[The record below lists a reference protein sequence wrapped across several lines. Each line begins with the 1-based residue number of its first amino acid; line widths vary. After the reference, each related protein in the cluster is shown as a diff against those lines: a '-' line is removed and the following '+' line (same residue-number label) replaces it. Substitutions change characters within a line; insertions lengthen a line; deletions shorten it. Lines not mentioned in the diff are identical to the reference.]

1 MKVGNIPG
9 LKGSFSQEEY
19 VELHLYKEECSR
31 MMLDGICASEGA
43 DVPYAVFI
51 DFSGLSLT
59 DLMGFLD
66 YGKAM
71 IQLKGGKCIQ
81 VPLRSTVLRRSAYA
95 NANSFSLVVSLS
107 LTLQT
112 YSALFKERRLSL

>member
-1 MKVGNIPG
+1 MVKCLRKKRSSAAEPSSRLKSAISAG

-31 MMLDGICASEGA
+31 MMLDGICASEGR
-43 DVPYAVFI
+43 DVPYAVFV

-71 IQLKGGKCIQ
+71 IQLKSGK
-81 VPLRSTVLRRSAYA
+81 Y
-95 NANSFSLVVSLS
+95 
-107 LTLQT
+107 
-112 YSALFKERRLSL
+112 K